1 MEMGHIEFLEGPCT
15 DILEYQIRLL
25 SCKFLYLLSVRVQKV
40 TVILKIE
47 LKTSSDFIHCGFFS
61 TKIR

>member
-1 MEMGHIEFLEGPCT
+1 MEMCHIEFLEGPCT